1 VEGVKD
7 LGMTTNGVYL
17 LSFAKDLKKAGLMRL
32 NISLDCMNPE
42 KFKEKTRVGN
52 IQEVLDGIQAAKEAG
67 FAPIKINCVIK
78 NSKDEPDAIEVAEY
92 CKKNDLQIRYI
103 REMDLEKG
111 TFFKVQGGDGGEC
124 AICNR
129 LRLTANGKIKPCLFD
144 NTTYDIKE
152 MGVKDALLVAI
163 NGKPESGTVN
173 NVNTFNNIG
182 G

>member
-1 VEGVKD
+1 
-7 LGMTTNGVYL
+7 
-17 LSFAKDLKKAGLMRL
+17 
-32 NISLDCMNPE
+32 
-42 KFKEKTRVGN
+42 
-52 IQEVLDGIQAAKEAG
+52 
-67 FAPIKINCVIK
+67 
-78 NSKDEPDAIEVAEY
+78 
-92 CKKNDLQIRYI
+92 
-103 REMDLEKG
+103 MDLEKG